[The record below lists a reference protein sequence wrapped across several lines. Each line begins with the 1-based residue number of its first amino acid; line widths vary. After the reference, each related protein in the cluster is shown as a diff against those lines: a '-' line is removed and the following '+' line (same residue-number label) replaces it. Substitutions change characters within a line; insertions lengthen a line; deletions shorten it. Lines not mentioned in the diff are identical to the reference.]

1 MKVMVQQCFFVAEK
15 QQKAILNFSLDS
27 LIATELCNSYWMKQT
42 ILNLW
47 QENGTLS
54 IIIQRQIMM

>member
-27 LIATELCNSYWMKQT
+27 LIATELCNSY
-42 ILNLW
+42 
-47 QENGTLS
+47 
-54 IIIQRQIMM
+54 